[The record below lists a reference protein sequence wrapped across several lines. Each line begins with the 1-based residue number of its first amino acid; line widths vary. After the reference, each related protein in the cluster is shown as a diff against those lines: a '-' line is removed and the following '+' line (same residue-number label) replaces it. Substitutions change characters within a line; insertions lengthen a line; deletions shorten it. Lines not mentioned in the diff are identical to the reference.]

1 LENSVYRACRTRGAT
16 PLRTRRIFRADR
28 IIISAMGKL
37 DGKIALITG
46 GSTGIGLAT
55 AKLFQEEGAQVILT
69 GRNAEA
75 IAAAQKE
82 LGPGAVAIASDTSK
96 LTDIAALIDGIRQ
109 KFGRIDILFANAGVA
124 RFQPFGE
131 IEESFFDEHF
141 DINVK
146 GLYFTVQAALP
157 LIPSGGSILLTA
169 SVVSKKGFP
178 GSSVYAATKAAV
190 RSFGR
195 TLATELAPKGIR
207 VNTLSPGPVATPLFA
222 KMGLPEDAIGA
233 MQGKMAET
241 VALKRLGT
249 SEEIARAALF
259 LSSDDASLIVGVELF
274 ADGGLAEL

>member
-1 LENSVYRACRTRGAT
+1 
-16 PLRTRRIFRADR
+16 
-28 IIISAMGKL
+28 MGKL
-37 DGKIALITG
+37 NGKIALITG

-69 GRNAEA
+69 GRNPAG

-82 LGPGAVAIASDTSK
+82 LGPGALAIASDTSK
-96 LTDIAALIDGIRQ
+96 LPDIKSLIETIRQ
-109 KFGRIDILFANAGVA
+109 KFGRIDIVFANAGIA

-146 GLYFTVQAALP
+146 GLFFTVQAALP
-157 LIPSGGSILLTA
+157 LIPQGGSVLLTA
-169 SVVSKKGFP
+169 SVVSKKGFA

-195 TLATELAPKGIR
+195 TLATELAPRGIR
-207 VNTLSPGPVATPLFA
+207 VNTLSPGPIATPLFA
-222 KMGLPEDAIGA
+222 KMGLPEEAIGQ
-233 MQGKMAET
+233 MQDGFAQT

-249 SEEIARAALF
+249 SEEMARAALF
-259 LSSDDASLIVGVELF
+259 LSSGDASFIVGAELF

>member
-1 LENSVYRACRTRGAT
+1 
-16 PLRTRRIFRADR
+16 
-28 IIISAMGKL
+28 MGKL

-55 AKLFQEEGAQVILT
+55 AKLFQQQGAQVIVT

-82 LGPGAVAIASDTSK
+82 LGGSAVAVASDTSK
-96 LTDIAALIDGIRQ
+96 LPDIASLMKLVRE
-109 KFGRIDILFANAGVA
+109 KFGRIDILFANAGIA

-131 IEESFFDEHF
+131 IEESFFDDQF

-146 GLYFTVQAALP
+146 GLFFTVQSALP

-169 SVVSKKGFP
+169 SVVSKKGFS

-195 TLATELAPKGIR
+195 TLATELAPRGIR
-207 VNTLSPGPVATPLFA
+207 VNTLSPGPVTTPLFA
-222 KMGLPEDAIGA
+222 KMGLPKEAIGE
-233 MQGKMAET
+233 MHQRMSQS
-241 VALKRLGT
+241 VALKRMGT
-249 SEEIARAALF
+249 SEEIAQAALF
-259 LSSDDASLIVGVELF
+259 LSSDDASLVVGAELF
-274 ADGGLAEL
+274 VDGGLAEL